1 MKIIKYLSILFCY
14 CTLVAEIDKP
24 SKLIDEES
32 ANYSESLI
40 QKVGPPIHPNGLDI
54 ITSDINTDEESSKI
68 DPNLQIQPNTTID
81 IISNINNRDGDAYV
95 FTTCGQTGRYGPSQ
109 SQLNSTYSQ
118 TPLNGL
124 VTSNNGIQRWVVPS
138 TGNYIIEVSGAQGG
152 PGATYAVG
160 NPGNG
165 SYMKGTFQ
173 LNANDVIHILVGQK
187 GSYTSYSNNYGGGG
201 GGGTFVAKGSN
212 LSVSVP
218 LIVAGGGGGG
228 GYNSSGYV
236 NGQTTTN
243 GSNGGNASNNNYR
256 GPGIGGT
263 NGYGATGGTY
273 GGNAGGFYSNGSGNY
288 NYHSELGIGFRNG
301 GNGGNGQYGGRGG
314 FGGGG
319 GGYGG
324 AGGAGGYS
332 GGGGGAWN
340 YGGAGGGG
348 GSFNSGTDQTNI
360 AGANA
365 DHGIV
370 IITPAEGIANSIPEA
385 LAQTVSLNED
395 ETLSINL
402 TGNDDD
408 GDALSFA
415 LESSGPQHGTITQEF
430 SSSLDFDGIN
440 DVVFIPDAPAF
451 DFGTGAFSVSAWFKK
466 EGQGRGDIINMKGPY
481 GDFGFLLNSDETF
494 GIYFNSW
501 AVTNG
506 SHTFTLNE
514 WHHAVFV
521 RDNNGNLTTYLD
533 GVPDGS
539 GYQNANVSSNLGDL
553 RIGANHNNGVTTL
566 HHDGEIDEVAFWAN
580 ELSPNEVIALYNNGT
595 PVDAGHNSGQYVS
608 ASSLTAYYKFDEGS
622 GAIITD
628 HTPNGNDGNVIGANW
643 ITQGNP
649 NQLVYTPHPNYHGTD
664 SFSFTAYDGTEHSEA
679 AIITINVL
687 PINDDPIIISTPSL
701 ETTQG
706 HTYKYPIAM
715 HDVDGDILS
724 ILTSNIPDWLSLD
737 LEDKHSLSFDGID
750 DRVEIPQ
757 INLYSEFTVSTWVKV
772 NSSLAEFGDIIS
784 MGTFGGAITAVTDH
798 TVISDHSGEDAP
810 YIKYQLNHSNSE
822 HGWYNPIRA
831 YIELDRW
838 YHIAATYNNDMAKFY
853 LNGNLVGQKNMPNVS
868 IDYPIWIADRNF
880 NSSHSYNLDGFIDE
894 VSIWRKELSETEVNH
909 LMYSSFSGDEED
921 LLGYWIFDEGTG
933 DIIYDQSSNENN
945 ATIIG
950 ANWTNDAAY
959 QTYLL
964 QGIPTHHNGG
974 INDVVFSINDG
985 NGGSANQNFSIAVA
999 VTHLEISGESGFRL
1013 LSSPVS
1019 GAVFGDLLEEL
1030 WTQGSD
1036 GSDLPGASPN
1046 VWTYDNGWVPVV
1058 DLNNDVLEAGEGFVV
1073 YVYSD
1078 TDFDGEDDLPVT
1090 IGIDNQSEES
1100 SPMNQ
1105 SSLNVAT
1112 NPSHWNLVGNP
1123 YGLHVRINQML
1134 SDNNSKFN
1142 STIYKMDHDNP
1153 GYKTHNG
1160 IVGNI
1165 DQGLIKPFDG
1175 FWIQAGSEGDAF
1187 EFYEHS
1193 IRKGHLNGGAGRT
1206 TRDGSTGSAVFTFTN
1221 GQYTTN
1227 VYLSFTEDGQINL
1240 DPADAKQIIPMSP
1253 AQHLTSMIYESGN
1266 SLAIN
1271 NLPLNLMTD
1280 IALDM
1285 DVMLLEPND
1294 EGYET
1299 QATQVNMTWDIT
1311 NLPEGISLVL
1321 LNNITGQ
1328 NINLYGFPSAN
1339 INLPEKGGF
1348 LFPEELMQTYPN
1360 VGESQFSLFV
1370 NTDITSTN
1378 EEYSLLPDDII
1389 LHEAYPN
1396 PFNPSTRIRFD
1407 LKQINN
1413 VSLNIFDLKGR
1424 QVASL
1429 INELMVS
1436 GNHQVLWN
1444 PGILPS
1450 GVYLVDLKI
1459 GEKSFKQKI
1468 TYIK

>member
-32 ANYSESLI
+32 ANYSENLI

-54 ITSDINTDEESSKI
+54 ITGDINTNEESSKI
-68 DPNLQIQPNTTID
+68 DPNLQIQPSTTID
-81 IISNINNRDGDAYV
+81 IISEINNRDGDAYT

-109 SQLNSTYSQ
+109 SQLNNTYSQ

-138 TGNYIIEVSGAQGG
+138 TGSYMIEVSGAQGG

-236 NGQTTTN
+236 SGQTTTN

-256 GPGIGGT
+256 GPGIGGN

-288 NYHSELGIGFRNG
+288 NYYSELGIGFRNG

-370 IITPAEGIANSIPEA
+370 IITPADGIANSIPEA

-402 TGNDDD
+402 NGNDDD

-451 DFGTGAFSVSAWFKK
+451 DFGTSAFSVSAWFKK
-466 EGQGRGDIINMKGPY
+466 EGQNRGDIISLKGPY

-595 PVDAGHNSGQYVS
+595 PVDADHNSGQYLS
-608 ASSLTAYYKFDEGS
+608 ASGLTAYYKFDEGS
-622 GAIITD
+622 GAIVTD
-628 HTPNGNDGNVIGANW
+628 HTPHGNDGNVIGANW

-701 ETTQG
+701 EITQG
-706 HTYKYPIAM
+706 HTYQYPITM
-715 HDVDGDILS
+715 HDIDGDD
-724 ILTSNIPDWLSLD
+724 LTITVPNKPDWMSVI
-737 LEDKHSLSFDGID
+737 E
-750 DRVEIPQ
+750 
-757 INLYSEFTVSTWVKV
+757 N
-772 NSSLAEFGDIIS
+772 NS
-784 MGTFGGAITAVTDH
+784 
-798 TVISDHSGEDAP
+798 
-810 YIKYQLNHSNSE
+810 
-822 HGWYNPIRA
+822 A
-831 YIELDRW
+831 YI
-838 YHIAATYNNDMAKFY
+838 
-853 LNGNLVGQKNMPNVS
+853 LNGSPTHLNGGLNDVS
-868 IDYPIWIADRNF
+868 I
-880 NSSHSYNLDGFIDE
+880 H
-894 VSIWRKELSETEVNH
+894 
-909 LMYSSFSGDEED
+909 
-921 LLGYWIFDEGTG
+921 
-933 DIIYDQSSNENN
+933 
-945 ATIIG
+945 
-950 ANWTNDAAY
+950 
-959 QTYLL
+959 
-964 QGIPTHHNGG
+964 
-974 INDVVFSINDG
+974 INDG
-985 NGGSANQNFSIAVA
+985 NGGSVNQNFSIAVA

-1046 VWTYDNGWVPVV
+1046 VWTYSNGWVPVV

-1090 IGIDNQSEES
+1090 IGIDNQSEAS

-1105 SSLNVAT
+1105 SSLNVTT

-1165 DQGLIKPFDG
+1165 DQGLVKPFDG

-1193 IRKGHLNGGAGRT
+1193 IRKGHLNGGAART

-1280 IALDM
+1280 ITLDM

-1299 QATQVNMTWDIT
+1299 QETQVNMTWDIT

-1321 LNNITGQ
+1321 LNNVTGQ

-1450 GVYLVDLKI
+1450 GVYLVNLKI